1 MYAIVSEVLRKYP
14 KPAVIFV
21 TALYAAKTVI
31 GFQVKDSACHAKPV
45 SVTIICQRPDKSQN
59 SYLFSVCIEYMIDNY
74 SSQKTSFSSEVEWL
88 KSMYEM
94 LIPET
99 ETK

>member
-45 SVTIICQRPDKSQN
+45 SVTIIC
-59 SYLFSVCIEYMIDNY
+59 
-74 SSQKTSFSSEVEWL
+74 
-88 KSMYEM
+88 
-94 LIPET
+94 
-99 ETK
+99 